1 MQDTVIESIRE
12 RVSVAIQVNQSVGIQ
27 VPENRHKDLLE
38 AIFHSMRRNTSDI
51 WTFIT
56 VNQTFD
62 YLTKTY
68 KEITQ
73 QPNIKFIDCISR
85 AAGISDNSNNCFFL
99 ESPVMLENLILEV
112 MNNFKIKKETM
123 NNAKNKKFDDA
134 DKYIV
139 IDSLGA
145 LLIYN
150 DSDILKKFYSLV
162 MNRSRAENIHVVSIF
177 VEEELNSNQ
186 LIQFNDKIIVV
197 RDSFID

>member
-12 RVSVAIQVNQSVGIQ
+12 RVSVAIEVNQSVGIQ

-38 AIFHSMRRNTSDI
+38 AIFHSMRRNTYDI

-62 YLTKTY
+62 YLTKTF
-68 KEITQ
+68 KEITR

-112 MNNFKIKKETM
+112 MNNFKNKKEAM
-123 NNAKNKKFDDA
+123 GNVKNKKCDF

-150 DSDILKKFYSLV
+150 DSEIIRKFYSLV